1 MIDIDNFIKA
11 LKVCWIKRMIKAD
24 NDSILNRIYIY
35 NLRAYGGNLLFECN
49 ISENDICKFTQNIFL
64 KDVLSAWCKCTA
76 NAVIS
81 SYRHEIL
88 WNNSHIKAGAN
99 TIMFANWYHNG
110 IKFFKDIYDD
120 VTKKVYSYNRLREI
134 KNLPEGDFLNYYTL
148 IHNIPYSWKTNI
160 KNENEN
166 TPKPTT
172 ILNQLMKTE
181 HTNKYV
187 YNLLQKNKIRPEKKS
202 EVKWTEQFNEE
213 NLDWKLIYTTSLQA
227 TKDIKL
233 QNFNYKFLMRI
244 IPTNRY
250 LLKCNIGHTA
260 LCDFCSMDIETLNH
274 LFWEC
279 IQVQHFWTNL
289 SILLQ
294 EYNVHIK
301 FNLRYILLGITGKNL
316 TEIQLKNYIILLG
329 KYFIFKSKYQ
339 KQQPN
344 LLRFKSYLC
353 QRINIEKQIYFMKD
367 RLAQFN
373 KKWGN
378 LRSLIE

>member
-1 MIDIDNFIKA
+1 
-11 LKVCWIKRMIKAD
+11 
-24 NDSILNRIYIY
+24 
-35 NLRAYGGNLLFECN
+35 
-49 ISENDICKFTQNIFL
+49 
-64 KDVLSAWCKCTA
+64 
-76 NAVIS
+76 
-81 SYRHEIL
+81 
-88 WNNSHIKAGAN
+88 
-99 TIMFANWYHNG
+99 
-110 IKFFKDIYDD
+110 
-120 VTKKVYSYNRLREI
+120 
-134 KNLPEGDFLNYYTL
+134 
-148 IHNIPYSWKTNI
+148 
-160 KNENEN
+160 
-166 TPKPTT
+166 
-172 ILNQLMKTE
+172 
-181 HTNKYV
+181 
-187 YNLLQKNKIRPEKKS
+187 
-202 EVKWTEQFNEE
+202 
-213 NLDWKLIYTTSLQA
+213 
-227 TKDIKL
+227 
-233 QNFNYKFLMRI
+233 MRI

-316 TEIQLKNYIILLG
+316 TEVQLKNYIILLG

-353 QRINIEKQIYFMKD
+353 QRINIEKQIYFMND